1 MSTEE
6 FLYRKNISKGEQMSS
21 VKVVNINNI
30 PGVRRDPPR
39 TSWVLVSEKTV
50 GAKNLA
56 MGVNET
62 EPGSMVPEHKHE
74 LEEEVMF
81 FISGKGKF
89 ITEDEE
95 IPIEPGVCIYN
106 PPGGSHKIVN
116 TGDEILKFVW
126 IYSPQLE
133 AHRK

>member
-1 MSTEE
+1 
-6 FLYRKNISKGEQMSS
+6 MSS

-56 MGVNET
+56 VGVNET

-106 PPGGSHKIVN
+106 PPGGLHKIVN
-116 TGDEILKFVW
+116 TGNEILSDGYRPVAG
-126 IYSPQLE
+126 IRDLC
-133 AHRK
+133 HDG